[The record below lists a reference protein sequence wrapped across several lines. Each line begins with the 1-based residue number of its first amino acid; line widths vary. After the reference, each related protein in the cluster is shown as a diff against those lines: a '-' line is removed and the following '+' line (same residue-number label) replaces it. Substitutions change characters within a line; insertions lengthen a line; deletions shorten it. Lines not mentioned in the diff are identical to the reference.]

1 MRKLFILSML
11 FIIFGL
17 GHSIAQSVTTAQI
30 SGKIDTENGPSAGA
44 SVTAVHEP
52 SGTKYQIQSNS
63 EGRFTLSNLRIGGP
77 YFVLVSHVAYQPHKV
92 DNITLSLGQ
101 DLYLPI
107 VISGGMQLDEVVVNG
122 AGDNLMNAQRGGT
135 ALNIS
140 REAMETM
147 PTVSR
152 SINDLTKA
160 IPQSNGT
167 SFGGANSRFNNYTI
181 DGNIYNNNFGVTGG
195 QFAGSNPISLD
206 AIEEV
211 QINLAPFDV
220 RQGGF
225 TGANVN
231 AVTRSGS
238 NRFTGSVYHYLRNDQ
253 MTGDKS
259 FEERLNK
266 GDSENKITGFRLGG
280 PIIKDKLF
288 FFVNYEQ
295 EDQLAPGNNKRAL
308 REGES
313 PDPTRNIIRVPF
325 ERAQYVQEK
334 LQELYQYNT
343 GNFENYPFANNSKR
357 FNARLDWNINDKHKM
372 FVRFNDYK
380 QFRNV
385 QSNNNSLS
393 YLPSS
398 VSITGSRNGSEGL
411 NFFNSTYTNNIRVR
425 SITGELSSILS
436 NRISNQ
442 FSIGYSSVEDPR
454 RGVPG
459 GQSFPFIDVL
469 EPDAD
474 GQLKYYFSVGNELFT
489 VGNVVSNNTFNITNN
504 THIVLENHFVT
515 AGVNFEYMTFEN
527 AFNPMFNGYY
537 RYSSYDDFVRA
548 VIDRDPTVQPYAFA
562 QGYSYGDPTVP
573 PVDATR
579 FAQLSLYGQD
589 EFRPLS
595 NLKLTLGLRADMPF
609 YPISLP
615 QNDRLLQF
623 ELTDP
628 RDGSTVIPDVS
639 QLPKAKLVLSPRFG
653 FNYDVFEDRS
663 MQIRGG
669 TGIFLGRIPFVYISN
684 QVNRNGVTRGG
695 YGLTGDDF
703 VADPRPFNPDVD
715 VYRPDPSTLEEQVSN
730 EINLTDKNFSL
741 PKIWRSTLALDKT
754 LPGGFV
760 ASVEGIFS
768 MDMKQVTAENLVLP
782 EPHGYFQGADPRPYY
797 TSSTTS
803 NTFSNVYMLRNAE
816 KNGYYYSL
824 TFLLNKRLWRGMT
837 GNVAYTHSRAKDY
850 GFNGGAQAAEIWPRT
865 VRENRN
871 NPELGYSNTHYPH
884 RLMGWLSYKTG
895 NTTVSVFYD
904 AGQGVYSYTYQGNFG
919 DGANRLLYIPNS
931 ASELRFEE
939 FAVNDEVYTAQRQ
952 AALLDAFIDQDPYLK
967 KRRGQYAE
975 RNAAKYPWNHTFDL
989 RIVQDLNIARIKA
1002 TNHRLQLSLDVLNIG
1017 NLFNS
1022 NWGGRKTTDFAQ
1034 LLSYREVNANQEPVY
1049 RIRLANGTNEPP
1061 TETFR
1066 NSVSLSNTWRAQ
1078 VGIRYIFD

>member
-1 MRKLFILSML
+1 
-11 FIIFGL
+11 
-17 GHSIAQSVTTAQI
+17 
-30 SGKIDTENGPSAGA
+30 
-44 SVTAVHEP
+44 
-52 SGTKYQIQSNS
+52 
-63 EGRFTLSNLRIGGP
+63 
-77 YFVLVSHVAYQPHKV
+77 
-92 DNITLSLGQ
+92 
-101 DLYLPI
+101 
-107 VISGGMQLDEVVVNG
+107 
-122 AGDNLMNAQRGGT
+122 
-135 ALNIS
+135 
-140 REAMETM
+140 
-147 PTVSR
+147 
-152 SINDLTKA
+152 
-160 IPQSNGT
+160 
-167 SFGGANSRFNNYTI
+167 
-181 DGNIYNNNFGVTGG
+181 
-195 QFAGSNPISLD
+195 
-206 AIEEV
+206 
-211 QINLAPFDV
+211 
-220 RQGGF
+220 
-225 TGANVN
+225 
-231 AVTRSGS
+231 
-238 NRFTGSVYHYLRNDQ
+238 

-308 REGES
+308 RDGES
-313 PDPTRNIIRVPF
+313 PDPTRNIIRVPYEQAKF
-325 ERAQYVQEK
+325 VQEK
-334 LQELYQYNT
+334 LQELYGYDT
-343 GNFENYPFANNSKR
+343 GDFENYPFSNNSKR
-357 FNARLDWNINDKHKM
+357 FNARLDWNVSDKHKV
-372 FVRFNDYK
+372 FVRFNNYK

-398 VSITGSRNGSEGL
+398 VNITGSRNGTEGL
-411 NFFNSTYTNNIRVR
+411 NFLNATYTNNIRVR
-425 SITGELSSILS
+425 SLTGELSSILS

-442 FSIGYSSVEDPR
+442 FSVGYSSVEDPR

-459 GQSFPFIDVL
+459 GQAFPFIDVL
-469 EPDAD
+469 EPDTD

-489 VGNVVSNNTFNITNN
+489 VGNVVSNNTFNMTNN
-504 THIVLENHFVT
+504 TNIIWGNHNIT

-537 RYSSYDDFVRA
+537 RYSSYDDFVKA
-548 VIDRDPTVQPYAFA
+548 VIERDATVQPYAFA
-562 QGYSYGDPTVP
+562 QGYSYGDPGVP

-579 FAQLSLYGQD
+579 FAQLSVYGQD
-589 EFRPLS
+589 EFRPMS
-595 NLKLTLGLRADMPF
+595 NLKLTFGLRADMPF

-615 QNDRLLQF
+615 ENEKLLQY

-653 FNYDVFEDRS
+653 FNYDVFDDRS

-669 TGIFLGRIPFVYISN
+669 SGIFLGRIPFVYISN

-695 YGLTGDDF
+695 YGLAGNDF
-703 VADPRPFNPDVD
+703 DSSPRPFNPDVNA
-715 VYRPDPSTLEEQVSN
+715 YRPDPSTLEAQVSN

-760 ASVEGIFS
+760 GTIEGIFS
-768 MDMKQVTAENLVLP
+768 MDLKQVTAENLVLP
-782 EPHGYFQGADPRPYY
+782 DPQGHFEGPDPRPYY

-803 NTFSNVYMLRNAE
+803 STFNNVYMLRNAQ

-824 TFLLNKRLWRGMT
+824 TFQLNKRFWKGLN

-850 GFNGGAQAAEIWPRT
+850 GFGGGSQAAEIWAGT

-895 NTTVSVFYD
+895 NTTVSLFYD
-904 AGQGVYSYTYQGNFG
+904 GGQGTYSYTYQGNFG
-919 DGANRLLYIPNS
+919 DGANRLFYIPNN

-939 FAVNDEVYTAQRQ
+939 FTVDDVVYTPAKQ
-952 AALLDAFIDQDPYLK
+952 AELLDAFIDQDAYLK
-967 KRRGQYAE
+967 GRRGQYAE
-975 RNAAKYPWNHTFDL
+975 RNAAKYPWNHRFDFRMVHDFHITTFKDT
-989 RIVQDLNIARIKA
+989 K
-1002 TNHRLQLSLDVLNIG
+1002 HRLQLSLDVLNIG

-1022 NWGGRKTTDFAQ
+1022 NWGGYKTTDFAQ
-1034 LLSYREVNANQEPVY
+1034 VLSYRSVDAASQEPIY

-1066 NSVSLSNTWRAQ
+1066 NNVSLSNTWRAQ